1 MSLYPDPLVQK
12 PSQLDT
18 LRRKAQES
26 QGMGDARTAIHH
38 MRRACELAPD
48 DALVHKQFAS
58 LLATHGH
65 WSEAHEHFS
74 ASLRLAP
81 NDSHTW
87 YLAGLALH
95 SAGQYPQ
102 AVNALSRAMRELSA
116 NDRVSAAFA
125 EALFHGALPD
135 AALPWWRRY
144 AARHPKDLAIQLRLG
159 ELLSRNGMHEE
170 ALLHFKALPATTPAD
185 TAGKQIAIAQTFED
199 LGKRREAL
207 DAYHHALALKPDW
220 AVAFAGILPL
230 QQADTDA
237 DSSEQVIRLLE
248 QKTLPPEEAALL
260 NYALGKTYDKKGH
273 HALAMECWHEA
284 NRLRR
289 DIAGEPAVDALNRR
303 VDLLVRSTSRW
314 PTKMPILAP
323 DESDPQL
330 VFIVGMPRSGTTLT
344 ERIVSSHSKAHGAG
358 ELAELPLIARMFWPL
373 LQGHAPRPWDTPL
386 TGEAL
391 KSAKKAYL
399 RAIRRGAA
407 SSECVLVDKAPLN
420 FFNLWLVAA
429 LFPGAKIVW
438 CKRDPRDVGV
448 SIYSENFAIEERLC
462 TRLDGIGH
470 YIAAQQ
476 RLMAHWIRTLPL
488 QFHTVIYETLA
499 RSPEAEAKALIAF
512 AGLDWE
518 PGCLEFHKREDG
530 VQTPSRWQVQQPVHT
545 RSIGRWKHYSEYLAP
560 LTNAL
565 NQAIDDPPS
574 CSDIVHASR
583 P

>member
-1 MSLYPDPLVQK
+1 VQERI
-12 PSQLDT
+12 QVDV
-18 LRRKAQES
+18 LRKQAQEA
-26 QGMGDARTAIHH
+26 QNTGDAPTAIQH

-58 LLATHGH
+58 LLATHGQ
-65 WSEAHEHFS
+65 WSEALEYFD
-74 ASLRLAP
+74 ASLRLGP
-81 NDSHTW
+81 SDGHTW

-144 AARHPKDLAIQLRLG
+144 AARHAKDAAIQLRLG

-185 TAGKQIAIAQTFED
+185 AASKQIAVAQTFED

-207 DAYHHALALKPDW
+207 EAYHRALALKPGW
-220 AVAFAGILPL
+220 AVALAGILPL
-230 QQADTDA
+230 QQADTGA
-237 DSSEQVIRLLE
+237 DMSEQAIRLLE
-248 QKTLPPEEAALL
+248 QKSLPPQEAALL
-260 NYALGKTYDKKGH
+260 NYALGKTYDTKGH
-273 HALAMECWHEA
+273 HALAMACWHEA

-303 VDLLVRSTSRW
+303 VDLLVRCTSRW
-314 PTKMPILAP
+314 PTEMPVLP
-323 DESDPQL
+323 QDESDPQL

-344 ERIVSSHSKAHGAG
+344 ERMLGSHSEAHGAG

-386 TGEAL
+386 TRDTL
-391 KSAKKAYL
+391 LSAKASYL

-407 SSECVLVDKAPLN
+407 GSERVLIDKAPLN

-438 CKRDPRDVGV
+438 CKRDPLDVGV
-448 SIYSENFAIEERLC
+448 SIYSENFALDERLC

-476 RLMAHWIRTLPL
+476 RLMAHWMRTLPL

-530 VQTPSRWQVQQPVHT
+530 VQTPSRWQVRQPVHT
-545 RSIGRWKHYSEYLAP
+545 RSIGRWKHYSEHLAP
-560 LTNAL
+560 LTDAL
-565 NQAIDDPPS
+565 NQAIDEPPS
-574 CSDIVHASR
+574 CSDSVHASR